1 MHGYKDQGNDT
12 DKKKGATNMRE
23 CRKLSNSNK
32 KSPMIGGGNLEL
44 PQLGLKGKI
53 LGASQS

>member
-1 MHGYKDQGNDT
+1 
-12 DKKKGATNMRE
+12 MRE